1 MPMTTALPIT
11 LVLLSTASAVPGDSP
26 AAAAPAA
33 RRAMFL
39 EATIGPAV
47 PGEGEPF
54 GEAALTAGVAGYR
67 RMPGT
72 APVPFAGFGLAIT
85 GAGEDAPRQLTAGPE
100 FRTGVLWFR
109 NDAARIPSYATSF
122 GVTPFL
128 AMDRDLV
135 RDRQGVVVD
144 ASTRTFGGARAAVR
158 FSAPAW
164 TAYAAKH
171 VDPGGRNDLDC
182 AGLMLF
188 ALALIEHA
196 EVGYEVSGP
205 DVHRLD
211 GMGFARLGIGISEE
225 PIRRAAA
232 RARQTR

>member
-1 MPMTTALPIT
+1 MTTALPIT
-11 LVLLSTASAVPGDSP
+11 LVLLSTASATPGAPVPGP
-26 AAAAPAA
+26 AAPVA
-33 RRAMFL
+33 RRAL
-39 EATIGPAV
+39 YLDAAIGPAI
-47 PGEGEPF
+47 PAEGQPF
-54 GEAALTAGVAGYR
+54 GEGALTVGVAGYR

-72 APVPFAGFGLAIT
+72 APVPFAGVGLAIT
-85 GAGEDAPRQLTAGPE
+85 GAGEEAPRQLTMGPD

-109 NDAARIPSYATSF
+109 DDGSRIPSYATSF

-128 AMDRDLV
+128 AMDRDVV
-135 RDRQGVVVD
+135 RDRQGVVVES
-144 ASTRTFGGARAAVR
+144 STRRFGGARATMR

-164 TAYAAKH
+164 TAWAADH
-171 VDPGGRNDLDC
+171 VELGGRDDLDC

-205 DVHRLD
+205 DVRRLD

-232 RARQTR
+232 RVRHTR